1 MAKRKK
7 PHVEHP
13 DERWLLTYADMITLL
28 MALFMVMFAMSS
40 VSKTKFQILKVTLHQ
55 TFSSAVFDGGSSI
68 LDRGAMK
75 SSQTMPN
82 SELTGQDSAQI
93 GEQPV
98 ESPTKPGDKTQSGSA
113 NTAHQAQLAAAAAS
127 RQEADLAN
135 AEKTINAAIKKAHLG
150 AYAHIVQDRAN
161 GLVIIRLV
169 SDRVLFDL
177 GSYELKPGAKP
188 LLSAIAH
195 ALEKLPNAITVDG
208 YTDAIPA
215 GGQFGNNGL
224 SYFRAQ
230 SVLDLPGGRRFRRRR
245 SALHLSD
252 RARCARPLEAER
264 LRWVEPAEPPRRDP
278 HPAPDLRDRPDATAR
293 PRRSA
298 ARSPARTSS
307 PTRSAEPVSA
317 AKRSRPPPSLPITR
331 LAPTSYKP

>member
-1 MAKRKK
+1 VAKRKK

-98 ESPTKPGDKTQSGSA
+98 QSPTKPGDKTETGSA
-113 NTAHQAQLAAAAAS
+113 NTAHQAQLAAAAAR
-127 RQEADLAN
+127 RQDADLAN

-150 AYAHIVQDRAN
+150 AFAHIVQDRAN
-161 GLVIIRLV
+161 GVVIIRLV

-177 GSYELKPGAKP
+177 GSYDLKPGAKP
-188 LLSAIAH
+188 LLDSIAH
-195 ALEKLPNAITVDG
+195 ALDKLPNAITVDG

-230 SVLDLPGGRRFRRRR
+230 SVLDYMEGAGFDAGDPHHTYPIAHG
-245 SALHLSD
+245 A
-252 RARCARPLEAER
+252 
-264 LRWVEPAEPPRRDP
+264 RDP
-278 HPAPDLRDRPDATAR
+278 WKPNGSGGSNPLNRRVEIHILRQTFGTGQTD
-293 PRRSA
+293 SA
-298 ARSPARTSS
+298 SPPLGGAI
-307 PTRSAEPVSA
+307 
-317 AKRSRPPPSLPITR
+317 PSTDI
-331 LAPTSYKP
+331 KPNPLG

>member
-1 MAKRKK
+1 VAKRKK
-7 PHVEHP
+7 PHAEHP

-28 MALFMVMFAMSS
+28 MALFMVMFAMSE

-68 LDRGAMK
+68 LDRGALK

-98 ESPTKPGDKTQSGSA
+98 QNATKPGHQSQNGTDKT
-113 NTAHQAQLAAAAAS
+113 HQAQLAAAAVR

-150 AYAHIVQDRAN
+150 AFAHIVQDRAN
-161 GLVIIRLV
+161 GIVIIRLV

-177 GSYELKPGAKP
+177 GSYELKPGAQP
-188 LLSAIAH
+188 LLSSIAH

-215 GGQFGNNGL
+215 GGEFGNNGL

-230 SVLDLPGGRRFRRRR
+230 SVLDYMEGAGFDAGDPHHTYPIAHG
-245 SALHLSD
+245 A
-252 RARCARPLEAER
+252 
-264 LRWVEPAEPPRRDP
+264 RDP
-278 HPAPDLRDRPDATAR
+278 WKQNGAGGSNPLNRRVEIHILRQTFGTGEADSASPPLGSPIPSTDIKPDPLG
-293 PRRSA
+293 
-298 ARSPARTSS
+298 
-307 PTRSAEPVSA
+307 
-317 AKRSRPPPSLPITR
+317 
-331 LAPTSYKP
+331 

>member
-1 MAKRKK
+1 VAKRKK
-7 PHVEHP
+7 PHAEHP

-68 LDRGAMK
+68 LDRGALR

-98 ESPTKPGDKTQSGSA
+98 QNPTTPGSKTENGTSK
-113 NTAHQAQLAAAAAS
+113 TDHQAQLAAAAAQ
-127 RQEADLAN
+127 RQNADLAN
-135 AEKTINAAIKKAHLG
+135 AEKTINAAIRKAHLG
-150 AYAHIVQDRAN
+150 AFAHIVQDRAN

-177 GSYELKPGAKP
+177 GSYELKPQARP
-188 LLSAIAH
+188 LLTSIAH
-195 ALEKLPNAITVDG
+195 ALQKLPNAITVDG

-215 GGQFGNNGL
+215 GGQFGNDGL
-224 SYFRAQ
+224 SYYRAQ
-230 SVLDLPGGRRFRRRR
+230 SVLDFME
-245 SALHLSD
+245 SAGF
-252 RARCARPLEAER
+252 EAND
-264 LRWVEPAEPPRRDP
+264 PHYTYAIAHGARDP
-278 HPAPDLRDRPDATAR
+278 WKPNGAGGSNPLNRRVEIHILRQTFGTGQGDDAS
-293 PRRSA
+293 PPLGSA
-298 ARSPARTSS
+298 IP
-307 PTRSAEPVSA
+307 SAD
-317 AKRSRPPPSLPITR
+317 I
-331 LAPTSYKP
+331 KPNPLG